1 MTASTTTLNTREL
14 QPRIGTEIR
23 TDKAILLS
31 AEHAHT
37 LRDLLV
43 EPGVLVFPKVG
54 FTDDEQVA
62 FPTDTL
68 GVFAPER
75 TAEQVCSVTLEGE
88 EPFA

>member
-23 TDKAILLS
+23 TDKTILFS

-62 FPTDTL
+62 FTDTL

-75 TAEQVCSVTLEGE
+75 TAEQVCSVTLEGD